1 MEQINNSVLDG
12 SNIEA
17 SKRLDEL
24 IKEIEQKS
32 DRPLPIRMDK
42 IITQLDGGTLEER
55 LASSKEFLGLDPDQS
70 FQDID
75 IDVNEDR
82 ENHNKKPLKP
92 IKFKKET
99 KEIKKSTTSW

>member
-55 LASSKEFLGLDPDQS
+55 IASSKEFLGLDPDKS

-75 IDVNEDR
+75 IDVNEEDD
-82 ENHNKKPLKP
+82 
-92 IKFKKET
+92 
-99 KEIKKSTTSW
+99 